1 MLNYKIK
8 IILVLFLFI
17 ITNNAF
23 SQNETKSD
31 QSSNLYLHVEGGEKK
46 EQPKSVE
53 QIIAE
58 YNLEQV
64 NSMIKAFELK
74 KEHIANDPNQN
85 SLAKENGWYDRINYE
100 LTLLHKRKEIIT
112 SANKK

>member
-8 IILVLFLFI
+8 IILVLSLFI
-17 ITNNAF
+17 FTNNTF
-23 SQNETKSD
+23 SQNKDESEE
-31 QSSNLYLHVEGGEKK
+31 SSNLYLHVEGGEKK

-58 YNLEQV
+58 YNLDQV
-64 NSMIKAFELK
+64 NSMINAFELK

-85 SLAKENGWYDRINYE
+85 ALAKENGWYDRINYE
-100 LTLLHKRKEIIT
+100 LTLLRKRKEILK
-112 SANKK
+112 SSSK